1 MLPKVTTVL
10 WVAIQ
15 DWKAMMAFIQFISL
29 SRICLFPFPGL
40 KADEAFNFT
49 KSKVKF
55 QENRGDE
62 VMRMETERL
71 KLNWTWE
78 DIVSDWYFYGLQN
91 IISGAA
97 DAAVDWAGV
106 RHSQVL
112 LSGHESSC

>member
-10 WVAIQ
+10 WVATQ
-15 DWKAMMAFIQFISL
+15 DWKAMMAFIQFFSL

-40 KADEAFNFT
+40 KADQAFNFT

-55 QENRGDE
+55 QVNRGDE

-78 DIVSDWYFYGLQN
+78 DVTD
-91 IISGAA
+91 ISMG
-97 DAAVDWAGV
+97 
-106 RHSQVL
+106 
-112 LSGHESSC
+112 